1 VPKGTPPE
9 IVAKLSDILAK
20 AMADPE
26 HNKRLEDQG
35 LTVRVMVGDEYKAY
49 YKDIHER
56 SKKYVAW
63 AKARPVK

>member
-1 VPKGTPPE
+1 
-9 IVAKLSDILAK
+9 
-20 AMADPE
+20 
-26 HNKRLEDQG
+26 
-35 LTVRVMVGDEYKAY
+35 MVGDEYKAY